1 VSSALRPVRFV
12 AIVGHG
18 PELAREDG
26 VLAMLQ
32 RLGADV
38 RALDFWDEPATLFR
52 GDHEQARAIVV
63 EAGAR
68 PDLGALVLR
77 TLRREPRL
85 EGVGAILAVSHDQVG
100 RLEPGAGFDDFVLS
114 PIVPAELYARLKA
127 IEWKRS
133 EFTNEERVKVGDLV
147 VDRAAREVTLHG
159 RVVGMT
165 SREFDLLVYLS
176 ERRGRVVSRRELLQ
190 RVWGAGYDG
199 GARTIDIHVRRLRA
213 KLGHDFDLTTVRG
226 TGYRMGV
233 PGTAPKDDDR

>member
-1 VSSALRPVRFV
+1 MRRQSFI

-18 PELAREDG
+18 PDLGREDG
-26 VLAMLQ
+26 ASVLLRQ
-32 RLGADV
+32 LGADV
-38 RALDFWDEPATLFR
+38 RTLDFWDEPATLFR
-52 GDHEQARAIVV
+52 AETDVARAIVV

-77 TLRREPRL
+77 SLRRETRL
-85 EGVGAILAVSHDQVG
+85 EGVGAILAVSHDQVM

-114 PIVPAELYARLKA
+114 PIVPAELYARVRGV
-127 IEWKRS
+127 EWKRS
-133 EFTNEERVKVGDLV
+133 EFTNEERVKVGELV

-159 RVVGMT
+159 AVVALTG
-165 SREFDLLVYLS
+165 REFDLLVYLS

-213 KLGHDFDLTTVRG
+213 KLGPAFDLTTVRG
-226 TGYRMGV
+226 TGYRMGA
-233 PGTAPKDDDR
+233 PGGVRD